1 MAANNDGSAA
11 SVAQAITDEIMHGT
25 FVPGQRLVEVDLAEH
40 FSTSRARVRAA
51 LFQLANDGLVE
62 HIQNRG
68 ARVRAVPFGEAI
80 EISEVRMALEGLCA
94 AKAAERVTDDDIE
107 TLNRIGE
114 DMVAAVNAGNVMG
127 YSTLNSALHEQ
138 VRTIGQQKTASQLLA
153 KLRAQ
158 NVRYQFRLATHPGR
172 PSTSL
177 PEHLRIIEAIT
188 SRDPHASEAA
198 MRAHIASVIAAMNA
212 IGARQE
218 NASGTLSST

>member
-188 SRDPHASEAA
+188 SRDPHAAEAA
-198 MRAHIASVIAAMNA
+198 MRAHIASVIEAMNA

-218 NASGTLSST
+218 NASGTLAST